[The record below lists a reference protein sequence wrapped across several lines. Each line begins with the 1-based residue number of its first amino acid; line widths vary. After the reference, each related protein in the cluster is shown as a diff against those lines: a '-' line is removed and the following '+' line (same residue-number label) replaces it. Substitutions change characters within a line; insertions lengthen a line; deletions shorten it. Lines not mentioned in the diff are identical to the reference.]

1 MGKTKQIEEQ
11 LKEREK
17 MHGELGTV
25 LCPYAIWSYQK
36 GHGRKLINNLLEA
49 APILHPEVDA
59 VITMSPHT
67 DTAMRFHI
75 NNGADIFSTSI
86 DCVNYEYEVPDVV
99 LH

>member
-11 LKEREK
+11 LKEREETQ
-17 MHGELGTV
+17 GELGTV
-25 LCPYAIWSYQK
+25 LCPYSIWSYQK

-49 APILHPEVDA
+49 APIMHPEVDA

-75 NNGADIFSTSI
+75 NNGADIFSNNSK
-86 DCVNYEYEVPDVV
+86 CVNYEYEVPDVI

>member
-1 MGKTKQIEEQ
+1 MGKTKQIEEH
-11 LKEREK
+11 LKEREET
-17 MHGELGTV
+17 HGELGTV
-25 LCPYAIWSYQK
+25 LCPYSIWSYQK

-49 APILHPEVDA
+49 APVMHPEVDA

-75 NNGADIFSTSI
+75 NNGADIFSTNSQ
-86 DCVNYEYEVPDVV
+86 CVNYEYEVPDVI